1 MFDRNPNKKTQKARN
16 AISRV
21 RVEFN
26 TGTRTMKSNKDYSRA
41 REKKICREYL
51 KNYWQNKNLMIK

>member
-1 MFDRNPNKKTQKARN
+1 MVGIKNPNKKVQKAKN

-26 TGTRTMKSNKDYSRA
+26 TGTRTHKSNKDYSRA
-41 REKKICREYL
+41 KEKKICREYL
-51 KNYWQNKNLMIK
+51 KNC